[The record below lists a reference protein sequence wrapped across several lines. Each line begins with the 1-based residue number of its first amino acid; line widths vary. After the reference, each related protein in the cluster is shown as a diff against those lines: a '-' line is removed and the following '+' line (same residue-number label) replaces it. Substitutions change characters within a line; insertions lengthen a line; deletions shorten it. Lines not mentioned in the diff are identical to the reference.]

1 MTKLIL
7 VDDEQLILDSV
18 SKYISNFLPE
28 FEICGRFYAGEDAL
42 QYLLENP
49 VDIVVTDICMP
60 NMDGLELAREISNR
74 LPHCVTIIV
83 SGYNEFEYART
94 AIKYNVLN
102 YLLKPLDFK
111 ELQKCL
117 LEAETI
123 SHTRTAAQ
131 LPKTDL
137 SEEAIE
143 VFFVDLLIG
152 LISSE
157 TELQQKFSALNLPFA
172 LSNSEGTLIKI
183 SLTKDNISSEWYYG
197 IDQLEISLRN
207 MLRLTIQDTPVYF
220 VRRSDLDFYYI
231 IFKHDMTANLI
242 FDQLVN
248 TANELLNLQCSISQ
262 YQHFDTLKEFV
273 QNKPHRT
280 IVQGHT
286 KTSTDDTVIQKAIDY
301 IELNYAKELT
311 REMVADIVFLSPS
324 YFSYQF
330 KNKTGISF
338 FDYLTNVRMQK
349 AIELLNTKMKVN
361 DIALKVG
368 YQSKNRFF
376 INFRQYTTYT
386 PTEYRKKML
395 CVGDTSSES

>member
-28 FEICGRFYAGEDAL
+28 FEICGRFYDGEDAL

-117 LEAETI
+117 LEAETV
-123 SHTRTAAQ
+123 SRTRGASQ

-152 LISSE
+152 LITSE
-157 TELQQKFSALNLPFA
+157 TELEQKFEALNLPFA
-172 LSNSEGTLIKI
+172 LSSSEGILIKI
-183 SLTKDNISSEWYYG
+183 SLSKDDISSKWYYG
-197 IDQLEISLRN
+197 IDQLEVSLRN
-207 MLRLTIQDTPVYF
+207 MLRLTIQDTPIYF
-220 VRRSDLDFYYI
+220 VRRSDLDFYYTV
-231 IFKHDMTANLI
+231 FKHDISVNLI
-242 FDQLVN
+242 AGQLVN
-248 TANELLNLQCSISQ
+248 TTNELFNLQCSISQ
-262 YQHFDTLKEFV
+262 YQHFDSLKEFI
-273 QNKPHRT
+273 QNKPHQT
-280 IVQGHT
+280 ILQGHT
-286 KTSTDDTVIQKAIDY
+286 KAATDDAVIQKAIDY
-301 IELNYAKELT
+301 IELNYSKDLT
-311 REMVADIVFLSPS
+311 REMVADIVYLSPS

-349 AIELLNTKMKVN
+349 AIELLSTKMKIN

-368 YQSKNRFF
+368 
-376 INFRQYTTYT
+376 
-386 PTEYRKKML
+386 
-395 CVGDTSSES
+395 CVG